1 MKTEFTF
8 LEFFA
13 GGGMA
18 RLGLSD
24 SWRCLYANDMDPQK
38 CASYRA
44 NFGPDIVES
53 DVAAISI
60 TDLPEERADLVWGS
74 FPCQDLSLAGGR
86 GGINAERSGAFFQ
99 FWRLIEALH
108 KKARPPRLIALEN
121 VVGLLT
127 SNGGHD
133 FQIVC
138 EHLASVG
145 YRISAMV
152 LDAQSFTPQS
162 RPRLFILGFS
172 LDAVLNTVAA
182 AQDKT
187 TTPSLMTAY
196 DQLSSSLKNQ
206 WCWLAP
212 IPQAKRNIRL
222 SDIIDWDA
230 PHWHDE
236 DQTKSLLSMMS
247 DTQRT
252 RLDAIVKH
260 RARRAGAAF
269 RRTRIE
275 NGKPVQRLE
284 ARFDGLAGCLRTP
297 AGGSSRQIIITIDKG
312 VVRTRLILP
321 REAARLMGLPDDY
334 VLPNTATTALKLC
347 GDGVCVPVVQWLGE
361 NVLSPALSNRQAT
374 AAA

>member
-1 MKTEFTF
+1 MKTKFTF

-18 RLGLSD
+18 RLGLGD

-53 DVAAISI
+53 DVAAINI
-60 TDLPEERADLVWGS
+60 TDIPEEQADLVWGS
-74 FPCQDLSLAGGR
+74 FPCQDLSLAGVR
-86 GGINAERSGAFFQ
+86 GGINAKRSGAFFQ

-108 KKARPPRLIALEN
+108 QKARAPRLIALEN

-133 FQIVC
+133 FQLIC
-138 EHLASVG
+138 ERLASVG

-152 LDAQSFTPQS
+152 LDAHSFTPQS
-162 RPRLFILGFS
+162 RPRLFILGFGP
-172 LDAVLNTVAA
+172 DAALNTAPS
-182 AQDKT
+182 AQNET
-187 TTPSLMTAY
+187 ITPSLLTAY
-196 DQLSSSLKNQ
+196 EQLSLSLKNQ
-206 WCWLAP
+206 WFWLAP
-212 IPQAKRNIRL
+212 TPQSKRNIRL
-222 SDIIDWDA
+222 SDIIDWETT
-230 PHWHDE
+230 HWHDK
-236 DQTKSLLSMMS
+236 DHTKRLLSMMS
-247 DTQRT
+247 KTQRI
-252 RLDAIVKH
+252 RLDAIVRH

-275 NGKPVQRLE
+275 NGETVQRLE

-297 AGGSSRQIIITIDKG
+297 AGGSSRQIIIAIDKG
-312 VVRTRLILP
+312 VVRTRFILP

-334 VLPNTATTALKLC
+334 VLPKTATTALKLC

-361 NVLSPALSNRQAT
+361 NVLSPAIMNSQAT